1 MTLATSNFDQVV
13 TIPFDDLLR
22 LLSGEYAPQLLDQ
35 LTAGQRDALLGA
47 RAAFQDELEA
57 AREDAY
63 DSGKDD
69 GYQDGFD
76 EGEEQGRQ
84 DGYESG
90 KDDGLEQACEKILAH
105 LEGHEQISAELYE
118 DLASWI
124 AENV

>member
-13 TIPFDDLLR
+13 TILFDDLLR
-22 LLSGEYAPQLLDQ
+22 LLSGEYAPQLLDKFTREQVRAITAAQSANADQ
-35 LTAGQRDALLGA
+35 L
-47 RAAFQDELEA
+47 
-57 AREDAY
+57 EDAEDKAHEAY
-63 DSGKDD
+63 A
-69 GYQDGFD
+69 DGFAD
-76 EGEEQGRQ
+76 GEDRGRQ

-90 KDDGLEQACEKILAH
+90 KDDGLEEASVKILTH

>member
-35 LTAGQRDALLGA
+35 FTASQRDALLGA

-57 AREDAY
+57 AREE
-63 DSGKDD
+63 GM
-69 GYQDGFD
+69 D

-90 KDDGLEQACEKILAH
+90 KDDGLEQACVKILTH
-105 LEGHEQISAELYE
+105 LEGHEQISDELYE